1 MKYEYWIFDDKRNDE
16 DEWGGENGQSM
27 KQSMDDGGELI
38 STGTGSVNGVVLLF
52 SILSGSIPPLL
63 SLNSSR
69 EEIWGTL
76 LSSTSL
82 ITITIDVS
90 NELGFIMIEV
100 WLSGKKSELEL
111 DYCDD
116 DCDWCLWEWCW
127 SRIRIE
133 KCC

>member
-63 SLNSSR
+63 SLNSST

-90 NELGFIMIEV
+90 NELGFIMIEYGWV
-100 WLSGKKSELEL
+100 ERSLNWN
-111 DYCDD
+111 
-116 DCDWCLWEWCW
+116 
-127 SRIRIE
+127 
-133 KCC
+133 

>member
-16 DEWGGENGQSM
+16 DEWGDENGESM

-52 SILSGSIPPLL
+52 SILSWSIPPLL

-100 WLSGKKSELEL
+100 WLSVKEVWIGTRLL
-111 DYCDD
+111 
-116 DCDWCLWEWCW
+116 WWWLWLVLWEWCW